1 MIGEPIG
8 DTYLIL
14 YILAELNLGFSD
26 FVICMLLSNDI
37 IDIDELHHLLLLHV
51 RRIKQLNIL
60 ESIPREEN
68 VIKMNSLSFKIRIN
82 LNK

>member
-60 ESIPREEN
+60 ESIPIEEN